1 MFPGH
6 LTLLPFEFITQTLIS
21 VNYLAKKICSAS
33 NRKKAKINIGIVLS
47 FSQ

>member
-1 MFPGH
+1 V
-6 LTLLPFEFITQTLIS
+6 LLPLHFYFNFEFITQTLIS